1 MMLLKAGQSVERKK
15 KEERRKKKKE
25 LSLNA
30 NFVVFRQ
37 VIKTVVIGIF
47 RRGLKLRTL
56 EREENKIL
64 RGQEAG
70 ASRKG

>member
-15 KEERRKKKKE
+15 KE

-30 NFVVFRQ
+30 HFVVFRQ